1 MTNRSPESSSAA
13 SDAEL
18 ALIGRAREGDLD
30 AFNALVETHQRA
42 AYNLCLRM
50 LGSPMPAEDATQ
62 DAFLSAFRHL
72 GGFHGTSFRAWLMRI
87 AANSCTDELRRR
99 SRRPAISLDAPTPGS
114 DDPIDLPDTA
124 AGPEALALRREQQAR
139 VQVALLRLPADQRL
153 AVIMCD
159 MQGFSYEEIAEAM
172 RTSIGT
178 VKSRIARGRDKLR
191 HELAATR
198 SEQSDVGHRP

>member
-18 ALIGRAREGDLD
+18 ALVGRAREGDLD

-62 DAFLSAFRHL
+62 EAFLSAFRHL
-72 GGFHGTSFRAWLMRI
+72 RSFHGTSFRAWLMRI
-87 AANSCTDELRRR
+87 AANCCTDELRRR
-99 SRRPAISLDAPTPGS
+99 ARRPALSLDVPAPGS
-114 DDPIDLPDTA
+114 DDPIDVPDTA
-124 AGPEALALRREQQAR
+124 AGPEALALRGEQEAR
-139 VQVALLRLPADQRL
+139 VQTALLRLPPDQRL

-191 HELAATR
+191 QALGAAR
-198 SEQSDVGHRP
+198 AEQSDVEGRP